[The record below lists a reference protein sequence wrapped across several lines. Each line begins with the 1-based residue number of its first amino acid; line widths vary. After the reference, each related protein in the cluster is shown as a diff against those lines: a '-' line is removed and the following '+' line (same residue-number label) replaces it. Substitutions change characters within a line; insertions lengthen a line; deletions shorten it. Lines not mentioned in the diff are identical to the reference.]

1 VVEVWRE
8 SQILK
13 FERRQDKGVPES
25 SLDWEDPTPELSEA
39 STFREA
45 SLTKRGD
52 LVRRRQPGQ
61 GRRLSKC
68 PGARRSGRAD
78 PGHARPRPG
87 QGPEEE
93 QNGGGDSPKLETES
107 IQRGGRAS
115 SQGLPQGPNCLELGE
130 ACFLPGFST
139 KC

>member
-25 SLDWEDPTPELSEA
+25 GLVGRTPSPNCQRV

-52 LVRRRQPGQ
+52 PVQRRQPGQ
-61 GRRLSKC
+61 GRRLSEC
-68 PGARRSGRAD
+68 PGVRRSGRAD
-78 PGHARPRPG
+78 PAAAATRTGA
-87 QGPEEE
+87 QGGTKWGRRLT
-93 QNGGGDSPKLETES
+93 QAGAGAL
-107 IQRGGRAS
+107 IRRGGRAS
-115 SQGLPQGPNCLELGE
+115 SQGL
-130 ACFLPGFST
+130 A
-139 KC
+139 